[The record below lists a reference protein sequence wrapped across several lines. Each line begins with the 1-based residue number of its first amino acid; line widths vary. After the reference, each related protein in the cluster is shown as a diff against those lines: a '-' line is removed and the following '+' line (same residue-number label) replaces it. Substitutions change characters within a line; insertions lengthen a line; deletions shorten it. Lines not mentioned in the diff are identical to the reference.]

1 MLNISSIA
9 DAWILWKFAKQMWW
23 RTHQLCLSAFVYKII
38 NHLRWAQSIPVLS
51 FGISLN
57 AVWKEVTSKIT
68 LWMLVLKKELYLD
81 QLKGI
86 EDYSNVWKNEKIPNF
101 EKRHFRTTKRPKRQ
115 GTPTQICS
123 MSFSDKIN
131 FYDFLKD
138 KYVSETF
145 IPTKWFL
152 FKLFI

>member
-1 MLNISSIA
+1 
-9 DAWILWKFAKQMWW
+9 
-23 RTHQLCLSAFVYKII
+23 
-38 NHLRWAQSIPVLS
+38 
-51 FGISLN
+51 
-57 AVWKEVTSKIT
+57 
-68 LWMLVLKKELYLD
+68 MLVLKKELYLD

-145 IPTKWFL
+145 ILYLDNWETFDR
-152 FKLFI
+152 KLFLRNGWTAKGDQPYFQPRPLSDSHFANLWHPAIRIWSWEEPELRLCWMKLCSCVT